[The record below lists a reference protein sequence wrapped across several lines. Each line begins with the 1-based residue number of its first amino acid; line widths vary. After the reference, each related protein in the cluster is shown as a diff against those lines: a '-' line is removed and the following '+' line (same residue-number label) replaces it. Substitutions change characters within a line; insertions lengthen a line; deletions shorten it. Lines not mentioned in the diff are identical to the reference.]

1 MVSCVP
7 SGWIVNLDDAE
18 IFVLVEVFK
27 VSTCSAF
34 SSARMTMSV
43 TALKQSICGIAIV
56 KDYYT
61 HQRFNVMEIAN
72 SKNAES
78 KLEGDG
84 RVP

>member
-1 MVSCVP
+1 
-7 SGWIVNLDDAE
+7 
-18 IFVLVEVFK
+18 
-27 VSTCSAF
+27 
-34 SSARMTMSV
+34 MTMSV